1 MSEWTAGGNAV
12 TFEQIGDSIAGTIVF
27 ATIEDGTDMKGN
39 PQRKRIL
46 DIEDEEGERH
56 RLYVKPGVMQAE
68 LGKRLTELGREAPT
82 VGDKIAVVFES
93 TKPSSKP
100 GFNPVK
106 VYSVAY
112 KVGTAPAPSN
122 APTGVAASSLI

>member
-12 TFEQIGDSIAGTIVF
+12 AFDQIGDSIAGTIVY

-46 DIEDEEGERH
+46 DIEDDEGVRH
-56 RLYVKPGVMQAE
+56 RLYVKPGVMQGE
-68 LGKRLTELGREAPT
+68 LAKRLTENGRENPA
-82 VGDKIAVVFES
+82 VGDRIAVVFES
-93 TKPSSKP
+93 ERPSSKP
-100 GFNPVK
+100 GFHPVK

-112 KVGTAPAPSN
+112 KLGASAPS
-122 APTGVAASSLI
+122 PSSQGVAASSLI